1 MRINA
6 SRIILASGSPRR
18 QKMLENLGLKFEI
31 LVPNVE
37 EHAHSNELAC
47 DYVKRNSKLKLDN
60 VFTRIKD
67 SLPWD
72 NSFLIIACDTVVSL
86 DGKYTILEK
95 PKDKDD
101 AFNMLSSLSGV
112 THIVISGVSLL
123 YKGSN
128 DNNIKTSTFSVE
140 TKVKIKKLT
149 KEEIL
154 WYIDTKE
161 PMDKAGS
168 YAMQGIGSYFI
179 ESITGS
185 HTNVIGLPLC
195 ELYTHI
201 EELY

>member
-1 MRINA
+1 MKINA
-6 SRIILASGSPRR
+6 SKIILASGSPRR
-18 QKMLENLGLKFEI
+18 AEMLKNLGLEFEVI
-31 LVPNVE
+31 VPKVE
-37 EHAHSNELAC
+37 EQAHTGELAS

-60 VFTRIKD
+60 VYNRIKD
-67 SLPWD
+67 SLSTD
-72 NSFLIIACDTVVSL
+72 SSCLIIACDTVVSL

-95 PKDKDD
+95 PKDKED
-101 AFNMLSSLSGV
+101 AFSMLSSLSGI

-123 YKGSN
+123 YKDNS
-128 DNNIKTSTFSVE
+128 NNIKTSTFSVE

-149 KEEIL
+149 EEEIL

-179 ESITGS
+179 ERIEGS

-201 EELY
+201 TELY